1 MGMLKL
7 YREFAYGKYDS
18 ILALIAAA
26 ECEVPIKNV
35 LYKTLDLL
43 FHRNITSNQTDRKH

>member
-1 MGMLKL
+1 MDMLEL

-18 ILALIAAA
+18 IRILIASA
-26 ECEVPIKNV
+26 ECEDPIKNV

-43 FHRNITSNQTDRKH
+43 FHRSTVKLN